1 MLKYIRTKEVDAKMG
16 ITIWVVRCCTNDG
29 ELRSYECYL
38 FKWIAKKRFE
48 ELTKYFPE
56 YRWSYGGDKLYLF

>member
-1 MLKYIRTKEVDAKMG
+1 MG

-38 FKWIAKKRFE
+38 FKWIAKRRFE